1 MELLQRYEL
10 LLDIVAR
17 TPGGVAFSGG
27 ADSSLLLKAAVDV
40 FGDQALAFFANS
52 ILQTKADRI
61 NAIETAGQLGAA
73 LQVVEISPLQWQE
86 FAVNPSD
93 RCYLCKKKV
102 YLLFKELLPKK
113 DMVLFDGSNL
123 DDLQQD
129 RPGRRAIV
137 ELGVLTPLVEAGL
150 AKADIRRLGKYLDL
164 PTWNRE
170 SASCL
175 ATRIPTGTQIT
186 EENLQL
192 VASYEKVLLDLGF
205 AGCRV
210 RLGSDD
216 SQSVSFEVKETDLTL
231 ICQPEIR
238 QKLHAEFKKIGVG
251 KLWLSLEGR

>member
-1 MELLQRYEL
+1 MELLGKYEVL
-10 LLDIVAR
+10 QDIVAR
-17 TPGGVAFSGG
+17 TPGAVAFSGG

-40 FGDQALAFFANS
+40 FGDQALAFFADS
-52 ILQTKADRI
+52 ILQSEADRV
-61 NAIETAGQLGAA
+61 NAVDTAEQLGAT
-73 LQVVEISPLQWQE
+73 LQVVDISPLQWQE
-86 FAVNPSD
+86 FAVNPPD

-102 YLLFKELLPKK
+102 YLLFKGLLPKK

-150 AKADIRRLGKYLDL
+150 GKADIRRLGKYLDL
-164 PTWNRE
+164 PTWDRE

-175 ATRIPTGTQIT
+175 ATRIPSGTRIT
-186 EENLQL
+186 AENLHL
-192 VASYEKVLLDLGF
+192 IACYEKVLLDLGF

-210 RLGSDD
+210 RLGTDD
-216 SQSVSFEVKETDLTL
+216 SQSVNFEVKEIDLTL

-238 QKLHAEFKKIGVG
+238 EKLNSEFKKIGVG
-251 KLWLSLEGR
+251 ELWLSLRGR

>member
-1 MELLQRYEL
+1 MELRQRYEV

-40 FGDQALAFFANS
+40 FGEQTPAFFADS
-52 ILQTKADRI
+52 ILQTEADRI
-61 NAIETAGQLGAA
+61 NAVATAEQLGAT

-86 FAVNPSD
+86 FIVNPPD

-102 YLLFKELLPKK
+102 YLLFQGLLPKK

-150 AKADIRRLGKYLDL
+150 AKADIRRLGKYLGL

-175 ATRIPTGTQIT
+175 ATRIPTNTKIT

-192 VASYEKVLLDLGF
+192 VASYEKILLDLGF
-205 AGCRV
+205 AGCRA
-210 RLGSDD
+210 RLGADD
-216 SQSVSFEVKETDLTL
+216 SQAVFFEVKEIDLTTV
-231 ICQPEIR
+231 CQPEIR
-238 QKLHAEFKKIGVG
+238 QKLNLEFKKTGVD